1 MKTRRVNKEILKE
14 VLDIRAKYQNQALI
28 NKYAKRS
35 DSSVVVA
42 IPDNALPDVDI
53 LLNFYRS
60 IKNDL
65 EWTQAEGYRVVE
77 DANVK

>member
-14 VLDIRAKYQNQALI
+14 VLGIRAKYLNRALI
-28 NKYAKRS
+28 DKYAQRS

-42 IPDNALPDVDI
+42 IPDAALPDVDI
-53 LLNFYRS
+53 LLNFYRC

-65 EWTQAEGYRVVE
+65 EWTEAEGYRPIE

>member
-1 MKTRRVNKEILKE
+1 MRRRRIPKEILKE
-14 VLDIRAKYQNQALI
+14 ILDIRSKYTNAELLE
-28 NKYAKRS
+28 KYANRS

-42 IPDNALPDVDI
+42 ISDAALPDVDI
-53 LLNFYRS
+53 LLNFYRC

-65 EWTQAEGYRVVE
+65 KWTEAEAYRPLE